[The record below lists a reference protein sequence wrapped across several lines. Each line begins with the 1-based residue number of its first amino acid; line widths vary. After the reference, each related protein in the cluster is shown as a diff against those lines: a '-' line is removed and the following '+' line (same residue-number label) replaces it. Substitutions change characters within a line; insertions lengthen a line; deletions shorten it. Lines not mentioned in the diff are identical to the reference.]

1 MNFDLT
7 EDQSLLQDSLAEL
20 LVAESPVA
28 SAREVAEADGEGF
41 SRDLWGQLAELGYL
55 GLVAPELAGGQG
67 LGAVELALVCQ
78 EMAKHCFPGP
88 YLEQILA
95 VKLLEAAG
103 DQDELIG
110 RLVTGEALGVVA
122 SEGGVWPGQ
131 PAELRFEDDRIR
143 GKAYFVPYAASATH
157 LIVRTAAGV
166 FIAQGPFD
174 ARRMQALDEAA
185 RFYEV
190 TLDNQATML
199 CDDSVAAGVMSSF
212 GLLGAAAFGLGIAEE
227 TLTRSLDYARE
238 RETFGKPIA
247 IYQSLQHRMA
257 DMLIRTESSRSA
269 VYRAAWCLDNEHEEA
284 GLALV
289 AARAYAVEAAR
300 LNSQEA
306 IQIHGGNGFTWEYDL
321 HRYLKRAM
329 TLDQFSGRTGQ
340 LLELAYQAVAAGLPG
355 GAQADES
362 AAASA

>member
-1 MNFDLT
+1 
-7 EDQSLLQDSLAEL
+7 
-20 LVAESPVA
+20 
-28 SAREVAEADGEGF
+28 
-41 SRDLWGQLAELGYL
+41 
-55 GLVAPELAGGQG
+55 
-67 LGAVELALVCQ
+67 
-78 EMAKHCFPGP
+78 
-88 YLEQILA
+88 
-95 VKLLEAAG
+95 
-103 DQDELIG
+103 
-110 RLVTGEALGVVA
+110 
-122 SEGGVWPGQ
+122 
-131 PAELRFEDDRIR
+131 
-143 GKAYFVPYAASATH
+143 
-157 LIVRTAAGV
+157 
-166 FIAQGPFD
+166 
-174 ARRMQALDEAA
+174 
-185 RFYEV
+185 
-190 TLDNQATML
+190 
-199 CDDSVAAGVMSSF
+199 
-212 GLLGAAAFGLGIAEE
+212 
-227 TLTRSLDYARE
+227 
-238 RETFGKPIA
+238 
-247 IYQSLQHRMA
+247 MA